1 MYVRIFI
8 RPKMETYLFPAI
20 TVTRNSS
27 FSPRLFVILQF
38 RAEALL
44 LPGFVII
51 SDNDE
56 RAEDKTKKKTSKNVP
71 KNSNDLKCFAG
82 QVFVC
87 GLEQWHR
94 KFINEIFAL
103 DGRKEERERGQQETI
118 FSKQKKRY
126 NDKPEPLREA
136 NITQFL
142 GCPFRPARD
151 RIFPSRMME
160 TCNVIQHACKRQ
172 NGERRRR
179 RRNARFL
186 VSRGDDDERNEK
198 YIKFYCFL
206 PFRGTRR

>member
-118 FSKQKKRY
+118 FSKQKKDITTNQNRFAKRILH
-126 NDKPEPLREA
+126 NSWAALFVRPEIEY
-136 NITQFL
+136 FHH
-142 GCPFRPARD
+142 
-151 RIFPSRMME
+151 
-160 TCNVIQHACKRQ
+160 V
-172 NGERRRR
+172 
-179 RRNARFL
+179 
-186 VSRGDDDERNEK
+186 
-198 YIKFYCFL
+198 
-206 PFRGTRR
+206 